1 MDLLTVI
8 YLIYTFISLY
18 FLFFFILIYI
28 PYRKHM
34 RDFPKPKKLYSLT
47 MIVPCYNEEKDI
59 GGTIECLLASTY
71 RGLKKIIIVDHNSTD
86 GSWKVIQDYA
96 KKYKQVVGV
105 QTPKGCRR
113 GAAFP
118 KNYGAKFSNTEI
130 IGFTDSDSYPE
141 KQAIARMMGFFNNEK
156 VGAVTSSVYVKKRKT
171 FLEKVQ
177 TIEYK
182 MISFTRRL
190 LGFVEAIYVTP
201 GPLAVYR
208 RKAFDDVG
216 GFDLKNMTEDIEIT
230 WAVVKAGYKVEMAF
244 AARVYSVV
252 PFRVKRWI
260 KQRIRWNIGGIQTIW
275 KYKRHFGST
284 RVGMLGKFIL
294 PFFIFNW
301 CIGLFGLGVLA
312 YRIART
318 IIIRYLST
326 SYSIQHQ
333 AAILTMNDI
342 SLTPS
347 ILFFFGIATL
357 IMNIFFLV
365 IALSRSKEETYKNP
379 NLLSVGFYFIFYVLA
394 YPIILIT
401 SVYKFIR
408 GKYSW

>member
-1 MDLLTVI
+1 
-8 YLIYTFISLY
+8 
-18 FLFFFILIYI
+18 
-28 PYRKHM
+28 M
-34 RDFPKPKKLYSLT
+34 RDFPKPKRIYSLS

-71 RGLKKIIIVDHNSTD
+71 KGLKKIIVVDDCSTD
-86 GSWKVIQDYA
+86 GSWKAIQNYA
-96 KKYKQVVGV
+96 KKYKRVMGV
-105 QTPKGCRR
+105 QTPKNTGN
-113 GAAFP
+113 AAGS
-118 KNYGAKFSNTEI
+118 KQYGSQFAKTEI
-130 IGFTDSDSYPE
+130 MGFTDSDSYPE
-141 KQAIARMMGFFNNEK
+141 KQAISRMVGFFNNEK

-252 PFRVKRWI
+252 PFRVKAWI

-275 KYKRHFGST
+275 KYKKHFGSAK
-284 RVGMLGKFIL
+284 VGMLGKFIL

-301 CIGLFGLGVLA
+301 CIGLFGIAILA
-312 YRIART
+312 YRILRT
-318 IIIRYLST
+318 LIIRYLST
-326 SYSIQHQ
+326 TYSIQHQ
-333 AAILTMNDI
+333 TAILTMSDI
-342 SLTPS
+342 NLTPS

-357 IMNIFFLV
+357 IMSIFFLIV
-365 IALSRSKEETYKNP
+365 ALSRSKEETHKNP
-379 NLLSVGFYFIFYVLA
+379 NLISVAFYFIFYVLA